1 MSFSLL
7 KITLKTLCRR
17 WVASILLI
25 AVATAGTVSAFV
37 LNGLISRQEEA
48 LENTINNTVISCV
61 VTDYSG
67 SSSGNLSMLS
77 AFVEM
82 LMGHRRERDCFLDD
96 YVKNVRAMA
105 EIPLLSPENHVLR
118 KILSTDSDS
127 LLDPI
132 NGVSV
137 EFYEGYY
144 EAVLQ
149 GQEMVCIV
157 APDMVTE
164 SGYITVSPDE
174 NTEAEIKIVGILNG
188 GPTGIIYCPFFMPF
202 EDGISM
208 AFYAKTCSFD
218 IKDNT
223 KLEESKDYIY
233 EFFVVPDVMNKND
246 GLTFGVLVQ
255 DETYHKSL
263 AEINSNLSMLR
274 IMLPVLMI
282 ICGCI
287 GFFAGFLTT
296 KGRIREFATMRCIG
310 MKKTQIFFLVIGELL
325 LLAVLG
331 MILGCGIGLAAEGN
345 LYLKV
350 ITDSVIVTAVFIIG
364 TAIAAL
370 NILKINVMELVNKEE

>member
-7 KITLKTLCRR
+7 SVTFKALCRR
-17 WVASILLI
+17 WIASLLLV
-25 AVATAGTVSAFV
+25 AVAAAGTVSAFV

-48 LENTINNTVISCV
+48 LENTKKNTVISCV

-82 LMGHRRERDCFLDD
+82 LTGKRRERDCFLDD

-105 EIPLLSPENHVLR
+105 GTPLLSPENHALR
-118 KILSTDSDS
+118 RILSIDSDP

-137 EFYEGYY
+137 EFYEGYS
-144 EAVLQ
+144 EEVLQ
-149 GQEMVCIV
+149 GREMVCIV

-164 SGYITVSPDE
+164 NGYIIVSPDE

-202 EDGISM
+202 EEEISV
-208 AFYAKTCSFD
+208 AFYVNTCSFD

-223 KLEESKDYIY
+223 KLKESKDYIY

-263 AEINSNLSMLR
+263 GEINSNLTMLR

-287 GFFAGFLTT
+287 GFFAGFLMT

-310 MKKTQIFFLVIGELL
+310 MKKMQIFFLVIGELL
-325 LLAVLG
+325 FLAAFGMLLG
-331 MILGCGIGLAAEGN
+331 GGIGFIIEGN
-345 LYLKV
+345 LSPKA
-350 ITDSVIVTAVFIIG
+350 ISDSAIITAVYIIG

-370 NILKINVMELVNKEE
+370 RIVRINIMKLSNKEE